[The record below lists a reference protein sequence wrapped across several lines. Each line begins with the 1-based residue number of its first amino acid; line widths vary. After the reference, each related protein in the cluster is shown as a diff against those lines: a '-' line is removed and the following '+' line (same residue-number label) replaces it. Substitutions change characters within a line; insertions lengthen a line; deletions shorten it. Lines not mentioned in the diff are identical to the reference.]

1 MLNGKVANCS
11 HGNQIRDFMHV
22 DDVANAF
29 VEILDSSIDGV
40 INIGSGQAI
49 NIKEILFKVGEKL
62 NKKN

>member
-1 MLNGKVANCS
+1 
-11 HGNQIRDFMHV
+11 MHV